1 MSKYA
6 IKRNLTNATRI
17 DASDLAKKTELAHL
31 KPDVDKLN
39 IDKLRKVANNLSSL
53 KDKLS
58 SLVNKLGVDKL
69 VPVPLDLIELS
80 DVVKN
85 WCCQIRC
92 I

>member
-58 SLVNKLGVDKL
+58 SLVKKLRVDKL
-69 VPVPLDLIELS
+69 VPVLLDLIELS

-85 WCCQIRC
+85 WCCQIRY